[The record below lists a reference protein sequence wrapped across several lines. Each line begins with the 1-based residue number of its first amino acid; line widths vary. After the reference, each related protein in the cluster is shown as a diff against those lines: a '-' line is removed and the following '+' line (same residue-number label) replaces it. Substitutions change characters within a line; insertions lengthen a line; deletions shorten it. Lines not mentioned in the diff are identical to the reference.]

1 MTTTIQTLLILLA
14 FSVTHSEGT
23 GNVRQEFDWIAT
35 AAQRE
40 TGIAPIREIDLSVNS
55 LLNTRLLL
63 KPPDLDRWRSVD
75 EILNSDYRNNCKD
88 YVVLKEEL
96 LKRVGI
102 ASQRIFVMVRANN
115 ELHVVLQVRLGDQD
129 VILDN
134 LRSVMVTMADLGAF
148 YEIENGAP

>member
-75 EILNSDYRNNCKD
+75 EILDSDYRNNCKD

>member
-1 MTTTIQTLLILLA
+1 MIAVAVSLLLA

-23 GNVRQEFDWIAT
+23 GNVRQEFGWIAT
-35 AAQRE
+35 AVRRE
-40 TGIAPIREIDLSVNS
+40 TGLAQVRDIDLSVNS

-63 KPPDLDRWRSVD
+63 KPPELDRWRSVD
-75 EILNSDYRNNCKD
+75 EILDSEYRDDCKD
-88 YVVLKEEL
+88 YVILKEEL

-102 ASQRIFVMVRANN
+102 ASQRVIVLVRASN
-115 ELHVVLQVRLGDQD
+115 ELHVVLQVRLADQD

-134 LRSVMVTMADLGAF
+134 MRSVMVSMADLSAF